1 MVKLVFVDMDD
12 TFLSPDK
19 TISAEN
25 LRILDVAVERGVQFV
40 PCTGRNATGLP
51 RQLVEHPCVRYAVCC
66 NGAIICEAKSGRVLS
81 EVDIEKD
88 VVRSLYADVRD
99 EPITFDIFADGKVFT
114 AADRWHVMDEM
125 GVPPQDLVQIK
136 AVRTRVDGTV
146 DQIIEQVGE
155 IYRVNVFY
163 LTQAAANA
171 VHAAVDARPELT
183 RSRSLACNV
192 EITNRNAVKG
202 FGVRWLA
209 EHLGVAI
216 EDTHDRLWRLRQ
228 RPHDARVRRRRRGH
242 GQRQRALPC
251 RGRSRGAVLR
261 GIRRRALPGAAAAV
275 GVPVRTASPPCVRNC
290 RDWGVFLAGCIGSG
304 AAGLILRVELPRGG
318 NS

>member
-25 LRILDVAVERGVQFV
+25 LRILDVAAERGVQFV

-88 VVRSLYADVRD
+88 TIRSLYADVRD

-114 AADRWHVMDEM
+114 AADRWHVIDEM
-125 GVPPQDLVQIK
+125 GVPPQDVAQIK
-136 AVRTRVDGTV
+136 AVRTCFDGTV
-146 DQIIEQVGE
+146 DQIIAQVGE

-163 LTQAAANA
+163 LTQAAADA
-171 VHAAVDARPELT
+171 VHAAVDVRPELT

-192 EITNRNAVKG
+192 EITNRRAVKG

-216 EDTHDRLWRLRQ
+216 EDTIAFGDSDNDLTMLE
-228 RPHDARVRRRRRGH
+228 
-242 GQRQRALPC
+242 
-251 RGRSRGAVLR
+251 
-261 GIRRRALPGAAAAV
+261 
-275 GVPVRTASPPCVRNC
+275 
-290 RDWGVFLAGCIGSG
+290 
-304 AAGLILRVELPRGG
+304 AAGDGVAMANANERCLAVADHVAPSCAESGVARYLEPLLR
-318 NS
+318 

>member
-25 LRILDVAVERGVQFV
+25 LRILDVAAERGVQFV

-99 EPITFDIFADGKVFT
+99 EPITFDVFADGQVFT

-163 LTQAAANA
+163 LTQAAADA

-192 EITNRNAVKG
+192 EITNRHAVKG

-216 EDTHDRLWRLRQ
+216 EDTIAFGDSDNDLTMLE
-228 RPHDARVRRRRRGH
+228 
-242 GQRQRALPC
+242 
-251 RGRSRGAVLR
+251 
-261 GIRRRALPGAAAAV
+261 
-275 GVPVRTASPPCVRNC
+275 
-290 RDWGVFLAGCIGSG
+290 
-304 AAGLILRVELPRGG
+304 AAGDGVAMANANERCLAVAGHVAPSCAESGVARYLEPLLG
-318 NS
+318 